1 MDEEKGWIKLHRKFL
16 AWEWYTDEKTKS
28 VFLHLLLNANIKPI
42 KWKGIQLERGE
53 LIRTLPTLSE
63 ELNMSVQEIRTA
75 ISHLKS
81 TGEIT
86 DRLTGKIRVLK
97 VCNYGI
103 YQESNGDYQQDNQ
116 QDNQQP
122 INRISTECQQDSNR
136 ISTADKEI
144 KNNKNIRNKELKK
157 KDIKDIYGEYQHV
170 MLTEAERDRLF
181 NDYGEAETLEA
192 IKYLDEYLESH
203 QKKIK
208 EYTNHNL
215 VLRNWVFN
223 AVKERK
229 QREER
234 SSGFSRQQQTED
246 NFFSGLKDWA
256 KNYGG
261 EELNGQGTIF
271 GDGGNS

>member
-16 AWEWYTDEKTKS
+16 AWEWYSDTNTKS
-28 VFLHLLLNANIKPI
+28 VFLHLLLNANYEER
-42 KWKGIQLERGE
+42 KWMGQVIEVGE
-53 LIRTLPTLSE
+53 VVTSVKSLSKS
-63 ELNMSVQEIRTA
+63 LKLTTQQVRTA
-75 ISHLKS
+75 LEHLKS
-81 TGEIT
+81 TSEIT
-86 DRLTGKIRVLK
+86 IKSTNKYSVIKLCKFS
-97 VCNYGI
+97 I
-103 YQESNGDYQQDNQ
+103 YQGLDEEEQQTEQQSNQ
-116 QDNQQP
+116 Q
-122 INRISTECQQDSNR
+122 SSNKQ
-136 ISTADKEI
+136 TTTPKEL
-144 KNNKNIRNKELKK
+144 KNIRNKELKK

-181 NDYGEAETLEA
+181 NDYGESETLEA

-256 KNYGG
+256 RNYGG

-271 GDGGNS
+271 GDGGNP